1 MIKKSALVIFFV
13 LAYLFTWANWLPQ
26 ALTSRGLASIQLP
39 GFLTILS
46 GFGPAL
52 AAIIATAMVS
62 GKQGLRELF
71 GRLVKWRVGIQWYA
85 VALLLPAAIT
95 LTALAINKVTGGA
108 MPDFT
113 QAGFPFGPPETPV
126 LQKIALLFLV
136 FTLGFDGLGEELGW
150 RGFALPHLKEGRSAL
165 VASLILGVLWAG
177 WHIPYALT
185 KGSFLSELPIAVF
198 FIDLLALS
206 ILYTWCFNNTQGSI
220 LLAILFHAAGN
231 TTSNIL
237 PILPPAAADLRVYYI
252 NVGIHWALALV
263 LLFVTGPVLSS
274 RRSRAQVV
282 SGMN

>member
-1 MIKKSALVIFFV
+1 MTKKSALVIFFV

-85 VALLLPAAIT
+85 VALLLPVAIT
-95 LTALAINKVTGGA
+95 LTALAINKVTGGG

-113 QAGFPFGPPETPV
+113 QAGLPFGPPETPL

-165 VASLILGVLWAG
+165 LASLILGVFWAG

-185 KGSFLSELPIAVF
+185 KGSFLAELPIAVF

-206 ILYTWCFNNTQGSI
+206 ILYTWLFNNIQGSI

-263 LLFVTGPVLSS
+263 LLFVTGPALYS